1 LRVTT
6 SRSASSSSSWPFR
19 TTTIR
24 HGTSKSFVSKNKKKV
39 FLLCVVTCSVHPDLE
54 QNILQPQP
62 KKMSGRKGMS
72 EWLMDGRC
80 ETMSIWR
87 RVSWIHSCK
96 YMFACHLERVT

>member
-6 SRSASSSSSWPFR
+6 SRSSSASSASSASWPFR

-54 QNILQPQP
+54 QNILQQW
-62 KKMSGRKGMS
+62 KNVGTECHSSDLSMAAAKRWVS
-72 EWLMDGRC
+72 WLYLEC
-80 ETMSIWR
+80 I
-87 RVSWIHSCK
+87 RVS
-96 YMFACHLERVT
+96 M